1 MVWRDDIQFDDVNIT
16 LIERFFKRIKP
27 VLEIRCDD
35 SDLYH
40 DTSSQLSKDWER
52 ASNRLG
58 KRPLRAM
65 LRPPSAVCDTIRN
78 AEATL
83 CHPCVSRQPGLQSA
97 CHSRSGT
104 INRPLAVRKDAH
116 LWNTHPLPQA
126 IPLKHTALRML
137 LQFWASAESLPTT

>member
-65 LRPPSAVCDTIRN
+65 LRPPGAVCDTIRN

-83 CHPCVSRQPGLQSA
+83 AILAFPDNQGYNQPVTVDLGQSTDPLRSERMHIYGIHTRFRRQYPS
-97 CHSRSGT
+97 
-104 INRPLAVRKDAH
+104 N
-116 LWNTHPLPQA
+116 
-126 IPLKHTALRML
+126 IPR
-137 LQFWASAESLPTT
+137 